1 MWSNLPVMYRG
12 AMILAIP
19 IISFIPAIATWVWS
33 YQSKSEAQQWV
44 SHTEEVIRESTLL
57 VKRIVDAETGIRGY
71 IITRKPE
78 FLEPYQEAQTEI
90 SVHLGAIKELTADNS
105 AQQIHLKQTEA
116 QIKTRLSLLVQVLDQ
131 LQTQPDLNVIRSS
144 QLTQLLT
151 RGKAEMDRIRQSL
164 DTFND
169 EEWRLF
175 NVRQQKLAQI
185 EKIKNVAL
193 GISVFSIILGYG
205 LAIKLYLQSEEK
217 LEFKAKKLEQMN
229 QDLNIVNQLLE
240 ERNQEL
246 DQFTYIVSHDLKA
259 PLRGISNLSEWI
271 EEDLEGKLDP
281 DTSQNMSLLRN
292 RVQRMNNFI
301 DGLLAYSRAGKSQE
315 TKTTVDVQKLLDEII
330 DSLAPPP
337 NFKIDISSKMPVL
350 QTEALPLQQV
360 FSNLI
365 SNSIKHHHR
374 NDGIIRISAI
384 EQGKCYQ
391 FAVSDD
397 GLGIAPEDQAK
408 IFTIFKTLSV
418 KDTKENTGIGLSIV
432 KKIVEHQKGK
442 VWLKSELNQG
452 TTFYFTWSIG

>member
-1 MWSNLPVMYRG
+1 
-12 AMILAIP
+12 
-19 IISFIPAIATWVWS
+19 
-33 YQSKSEAQQWV
+33 
-44 SHTEEVIRESTLL
+44 
-57 VKRIVDAETGIRGY
+57 
-71 IITRKPE
+71 
-78 FLEPYQEAQTEI
+78 
-90 SVHLGAIKELTADNS
+90 
-105 AQQIHLKQTEA
+105 
-116 QIKTRLSLLVQVLDQ
+116 
-131 LQTQPDLNVIRSS
+131 
-144 QLTQLLT
+144 
-151 RGKAEMDRIRQSL
+151 MDRIRQSIE
-164 DTFND
+164 TFSD

-175 NVRQQKLAQI
+175 NLRQQKLAQI
-185 EKIKNVAL
+185 ETIRNVAL
-193 GISVFSIILGYG
+193 GISIFSIILGYG

-217 LEFKAKKLEQMN
+217 LEFKAKKLEKIN
-229 QDLNIVNQLLE
+229 QNLNLVNQLLE

-259 PLRGISNLSEWI
+259 PLRGITNLSEWI

-301 DGLLAYSRAGKSQE
+301 DGLLAYSRADKSQE
-315 TKTTVDVQKLLDEII
+315 AKTTVDVQKLLDEII

-365 SNSIKHHHR
+365 SNGIKHHHR
-374 NDGIIRISAI
+374 DDGIIQISAI
-384 EQGKCYQ
+384 EQGKYYQ

-432 KKIVEHQKGK
+432 KKIVEHQGGK
-442 VWLKSELNQG
+442 VWLESKLNQG
-452 TTFYFTWSIG
+452 TTFYFTWSSG

>member
-1 MWSNLPVMYRG
+1 MWSNLPVIYRG
-12 AMILAIP
+12 AMILAVP
-19 IISFIPAIATWVWS
+19 IISFIPAIATWIWS
-33 YQSKSEAQQWV
+33 YEAKSEAQQWV
-44 SHTEEVIRESTLL
+44 SHTEKVLRETTLL
-57 VKRIVDAETGIRGY
+57 MKNIVDAETGIRGY
-71 IITRKPE
+71 AITRKSE
-78 FLEPYQEAQTEI
+78 FLEPYLEAQTEI
-90 SVHLGAIKELTADNS
+90 PVLLSAIKELTADNPS
-105 AQQIHLKQTEA
+105 QQLHLKQTEE
-116 QIKTRLSLLVQVLDQ
+116 QIKTRLSLLVQILNQ
-131 LQTQPDLNVIRSS
+131 LQTQPDSNVIRSS

-151 RGKAEMDRIRQSL
+151 KGRIEMDRIRQSIE
-164 DTFND
+164 TFSD

-175 NVRQQKLAQI
+175 NLRQQKLAQI
-185 EKIKNVAL
+185 ETIRNVAL
-193 GISVFSIILGYG
+193 GISIFSIILGYG

-217 LEFKAKKLEQMN
+217 LEFKAKKLEKIN
-229 QDLNIVNQLLE
+229 QNLNLVNQLLE

-259 PLRGISNLSEWI
+259 PLRGITNLSEWI

-301 DGLLAYSRAGKSQE
+301 DGLLAYSRADKSQE
-315 TKTTVDVQKLLDEII
+315 AKTTVDVQKLLDEII

-365 SNSIKHHHR
+365 SNGIKHHHR
-374 NDGIIRISAI
+374 DDGIIQISAI
-384 EQGKCYQ
+384 EQGKYYQ

-432 KKIVEHQKGK
+432 KKIVEHQGGK
-442 VWLKSELNQG
+442 VWLESKLNQG
-452 TTFYFTWSIG
+452 TTFYFTWSSG